1 MWQHKRNT
9 NSTAEENKRK
19 KGAVIKW
26 VLLLNSAIIVCL
38 FYRMRSEQNI
48 MVQANGCNKIIPNS
62 QEIVMTQ

>member
-9 NSTAEENKRK
+9 NLTAEENNRK
-19 KGAVIKW
+19 EGAVIKW

-48 MVQANGCNKIIPNS
+48 MVQANG
-62 QEIVMTQ
+62 